1 MKRKQQKKE
10 AGFIVSAELVLV
22 ATILVIG
29 LIVGMVAIRDAL
41 TAEMHDV
48 AEAIGALDQ
57 SYYFDGITDNGTG
70 AQIAATQFE
79 DLPDNAI
86 GGVGAAGGAGAA
98 GDQTGIDFTSP
109 AGSGLEVGA
118 GLP

>member
-1 MKRKQQKKE
+1 MKKQQKKE
-10 AGFIVSAELVLV
+10 AGFIVSAELVLI

-57 SYYFDGITDNGTG
+57 SYFFDGIVDTGTSAFIVGVQFTDTV
-70 AQIAATQFE
+70 
-79 DLPDNAI
+79 DS
-86 GGVGAAGGAGAA
+86 AA
-98 GDQTGIDFTSP
+98 GDQIGLVWTTTSDDDEDGNP
-109 AGSGLEVGA
+109 
-118 GLP
+118 